1 MSWMRNLFQKGGK
14 RSSKHFCFICFVGV
28 GALDC
33 DQHLLGCGNIIQL
46 VLVLFLPSEAMENGG
61 LGEGRYI
68 ALF

>member
-1 MSWMRNLFQKGGK
+1 
-14 RSSKHFCFICFVGV
+14 VGV
-28 GALDC
+28 GALNC
-33 DQHLLGCGNIIQL
+33 DQHLGCGNIIQL